1 MRSISRYCSHSS
13 HVSFSATL
21 GDVTAVEGDW
31 IRFATA
37 LAGMPDV
44 VRRLLDAH
52 RDDGKGRCRACTT
65 PGRGTPHTV
74 WPCGIAAIAA
84 AAAGIALERGRAHG
98 T

>member
-21 GDVTAVEGDW
+21 SGVTSVEGDW
-31 IRFATA
+31 VRFATA

-52 RDDGKGRCRACTT
+52 RDDGNGRCRACTT

>member
-21 GDVTAVEGDW
+21 DLVTSVEGDW
-31 IRFATA
+31 VRFATA

-84 AAAGIALERGRAHG
+84 AAAGIALERGRVHG

>member
-21 GDVTAVEGDW
+21 GDVTSVEGDW
-31 IRFATA
+31 VRFATA

-84 AAAGIALERGRAHG
+84 AAAGIALERGRVHG

>member
-13 HVSFSATL
+13 DVSFSATL
-21 GDVTAVEGDW
+21 DGVAAVEGDW
-31 IRFATA
+31 VRFATA
-37 LAGMPDV
+37 LAAMPDV

-84 AAAGIALERGRAHG
+84 AAAGIAFERDRVHG

>member
-1 MRSISRYCSHSS
+1 
-13 HVSFSATL
+13 VA
-21 GDVTAVEGDW
+21 AVEGDW
-31 IRFATA
+31 VRFATA

-84 AAAGIALERGRAHG
+84 AAAGIALERDRVHG